1 VSSDDLGSIP
11 GLEDKHLRVLAR
23 QDVTDVRGFLD
34 ADGRAIY
41 QAMRNLRPRPT
52 LEQISGWQ
60 DVARSMLEGAAPD
73 VSEWHTAASFVV
85 VFSQRSAGGTW
96 ERRVEAEQTEVEPE
110 RNLQVWSGWDCEPV
124 CRWMLGQL
132 QQTDSGP
139 ESTPAEEGSGTPAE
153 EETAGSQAV
162 PAVGR
167 PQLYIPSAAIIDAT
181 GRSEIVTSGALVA
194 DAPTELVAPVRVVFT
209 VSGARPGT
217 RLQAVA
223 RILRRNGPGWNPQ
236 EPVAVPDSGQAEFD
250 LATVPVGVHEMS
262 LIAWAPDATAKPV
275 TVRLPS
281 VTIH

>member
-1 VSSDDLGSIP
+1 MSTDDLSSIP

-23 QDVTDVRGFLD
+23 ENVTDVRGFLD

-52 LEQISGWQ
+52 LEQISDWQ
-60 DVARSMLEGAAPD
+60 AAARSMLQGAAPD

-132 QQTDSGP
+132 RQADS
-139 ESTPAEEGSGTPAE
+139 TWLGSGTPSE
-153 EETAGSQAV
+153 EGMADPEARQAA
-162 PAVGR
+162 PAARR
-167 PQLYIPSAAIIDAT
+167 PQLTIPSAAIIDAT
-181 GRSEIVTSGALVA
+181 GRSEIVTSGALIA
-194 DAPTELVAPVRVVFT
+194 GIPTELVAPVRVVFT
-209 VSGARPGT
+209 VSGAQPGT
-217 RLQAVA
+217 PLQAVA

-250 LATVPVGVHEMS
+250 LSALPGGVHEMS

-275 TVRLPS
+275 SVKLPS
-281 VTIH
+281 LTIH

>member
-1 VSSDDLGSIP
+1 MSSDDLGSIP

-23 QDVTDVRGFLD
+23 QDVTDLRGLLG

-60 DVARSMLEGAAPD
+60 DVARSRLEGVAPD
-73 VSEWHTAASFVV
+73 VSEWHTMASFVV
-85 VFSQRSAGGTW
+85 VFSQRSAGGRV

-110 RNLQVWSGWDCEPV
+110 RNLQVWSGWECEPV
-124 CRWMLGQL
+124 CGWMLSQL
-132 QQTDSGP
+132 RHADGTAP
-139 ESTPAEEGSGTPAE
+139 ESGTPAE
-153 EETAGSQAV
+153 EGTAV
-162 PAVGR
+162 RR
-167 PQLYIPSAAIIDAT
+167 PQLSIPSAAIIDAT
-181 GRSEIVTSGALVA
+181 GRSEIVTSGALA
-194 DAPTELVAPVRVVFT
+194 AAAPTELVAPVRVVFT

-250 LATVPVGVHEMS
+250 LSTVPAGVHEMS
-262 LIAWAPDATAKPV
+262 LIAWAPDGTAKPV